1 MLPNLNIVYDTGD
14 KNVDGSP
21 REIIF
26 KTINKFLKY
35 LEFNTSFPG
44 LFEYESNNNFYRW
57 TVEYNVEHTSFAFI
71 RLFDYTTRSI
81 SSQVI
86 NVDSQLDEDIKTE
99 TISNIKL
106 KKLLSLQS
114 SSEINVP
121 LSKNL
126 TWEEYLILQN
136 QQTTQITN
144 NINTIPTLVLID
156 PATLQYSIEQIPF
169 PQNITWQEYI
179 NLQNKPPFYYLS
191 PGTSTQLNNS
201 LLSVNPSTSGIVL
214 NQQDDFNYLRLFL
227 NNFNRSYNNTNIWYV
242 YDNGKTGTH
251 KKEIKK
257 WFGYD
262 GINNILFP
270 PTDNL
275 KDVLQAILV
284 YWWQPANYDR
294 LTIIEI

>member
-14 KNVDGSP
+14 KNIDGSP

-26 KTINKFLKY
+26 KTINTFLKY

-44 LFEYESNNNFYRW
+44 LFDYESNNNFYRW
-57 TVEYNVEHTSFAFI
+57 TVLYNVEHTRFAFI

-99 TISNIKL
+99 TIPNFKL
-106 KKLLSLQS
+106 
-114 SSEINVP
+114 E
-121 LSKNL
+121 
-126 TWEEYLILQN
+126 N
-136 QQTTQITN
+136 QQTIQTTN
-144 NINTIPTLVLID
+144 TTKTTNTIPTLVLID
-156 PATLQYSIEQIPF
+156 PATLQYSMEQIPY
-169 PQNITWQEYI
+169 PQNITWQEYL

-191 PGTSTQLNNS
+191 PGTSIQLNNS
-201 LLSVNPSTSGIVL
+201 LLAVNPSISGIVL
-214 NQQDDFNYLRLFL
+214 DEPDDFNYLRLFL
-227 NNFNRSYNNTNIWYV
+227 DNFSRSYNNTNIWYV
-242 YDNGKTGTH
+242 YDNGMTGTN

-262 GINNILFP
+262 GINNILYP
-270 PTDNL
+270 PTNNL

-284 YWWQPANYDR
+284 YWWQPVNYDR